1 MKRCLSFVYMLFIV
15 LGAVCAQ
22 ELNCRVEV
30 NTSQLEGTN
39 KSVFETLQGAINEY
53 VNTTRWTN
61 AQFSP
66 NEKIDCTLFFNIT
79 KYDESTGRM
88 EGSLQ
93 VQSKDLY
100 IIRHIRPPL
109 LILRITKSIS
119 PIWRTNLWSILKQIW
134 KIS

>member
-79 KYDESTGRM
+79 KYDKSTGRM

-93 VQSKDLY
+93 VQST
-100 IIRHIRPPL
+100 RPVY
-109 LILRITKSIS
+109 
-119 PIWRTNLWSILKQIW
+119 N
-134 KIS
+134 